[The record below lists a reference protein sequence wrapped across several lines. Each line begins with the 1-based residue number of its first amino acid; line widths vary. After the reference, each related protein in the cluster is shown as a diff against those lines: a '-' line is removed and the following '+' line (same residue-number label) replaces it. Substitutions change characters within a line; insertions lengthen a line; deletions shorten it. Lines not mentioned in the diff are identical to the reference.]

1 MSFRAER
8 RGMPVVEAT
17 YRRTVPGDPAKRTH
31 HPASRSGET
40 PHHCELRSGLS
51 EQRRYVEIANIRA
64 TRQGRDP
71 EARRTHRVL
80 ATGRTLSVDHHDM
93 VPRHTSPECQRR
105 LTQPHFL
112 TETAKRRARPLRRL
126 RVPRH
131 RLVVSIRP
139 CTLHPMYQ
147 NCYSSPCKY
156 CQKLKQGS
164 PHPFAVR
171 STEPKENRPL
181 LPPEQRGGAWKCLTG
196 CGVVGVMLL
205 AIARRDFGQLP
216 HQHRKSNET

>member
-1 MSFRAER
+1 
-8 RGMPVVEAT
+8 MPVVEAT
-17 YRRTVPGDPAKRTH
+17 DRRTVPGNPATHTH
-31 HPASRSGET
+31 HPTSRSGGT
-40 PHHCELRSGLS
+40 PHRSELQSGLS

-80 ATGRTLSVDHHDM
+80 ATGRTPSVDHLDM
-93 VPRHTSPECQRR
+93 VPRHTSPECQRL

-131 RLVVSIRP
+131 RLVASIRP
-139 CTLHPMYQ
+139 CTPHPMYQ

-156 CQKLKQGS
+156 CHKLKQGS

-171 STEPKENRPL
+171 SAGSKEIQP
-181 LPPEQRGGAWKCLTG
+181 LPPTEQRRQPWKYLPTRT
-196 CGVVGVMLL
+196 VASFTLP
-205 AIARRDFGQLP
+205 AISRLNIGQLP
-216 HQHRKSNET
+216 YQHRKSIAS